1 MAGGSMQQSVE
12 AGRAGASE
20 LELPEHKSPEA
31 KCESRSHGA
40 SEDALRMHLAPTHRR
55 VLLRLPAILITFSIE
70 MVVAFVISRYE
81 ETLVKYPL
89 LISFQPVV
97 SAVSGNV
104 GLQSSSIVIRN
115 LALGLNSERKMRQAM
130 RPEIKAG
137 FLMASIMGVVVGLTA
152 FIWYSPWLAAAH
164 TWRGSAS
171 FAFTVCLGVFFSM
184 VAAAISGSAA
194 PLLTKRCGFDPSA
207 MGGPMETAFQDAVG
221 LLSRMPSAAPCW
233 SLSRA
238 RSSVPWATRGSS
250 AREGMQT
257 GASSSVAS
265 PHSMGRLRF
274 SIRSASTVASV
285 PLQLV
290 CVDCK

>member
-1 MAGGSMQQSVE
+1 MQQSVE

-221 LLSRMPSAAPCW
+221 GTLLVALSGAILGALGDQGKQCPGGDANGCIQLCRLSPFNGTAAIFDSQCIN
-233 SLSRA
+233 SCLRA
-238 RSSVPWATRGSS
+238 VA
-250 AREGMQT
+250 AR
-257 GASSSVAS
+257 
-265 PHSMGRLRF
+265 L
-274 SIRSASTVASV
+274 
-285 PLQLV
+285 
-290 CVDCK
+290 C